1 MKTVIDA
8 VNEFKGE
15 WPHHEP
21 SIIEQISTGNF
32 GSWGEECD
40 HGLNTGNFRF
50 VCTFDKFNKC
60 VEEMTN
66 MNIKPVYTK
75 ESAAIKSLEHLG
87 YTYHDAEFWKPPL
100 SEIGLSEPIY
110 SQAMVDAGVM
120 PSVGMECLINF
131 PDIDNAW
138 HEYTIDFMGKHT
150 FIASCDDVSERFGHI
165 EDVHIKPLTPPIELI
180 DGKAYQF
187 SVNGNEPIHG
197 VYNRLKNGFYHIAS
211 LYNLKSCT
219 NIKELGVLNNE

>member
-8 VNEFKGE
+8 VNELKGVL
-15 WPHHEP
+15 PTYIHN
-21 SIIEQISTGNF
+21 EQTNLFFDCDSYLLLHSMTHKGNYEF
-32 GSWGEECD
+32 ICNVGE
-40 HGLNTGNFRF
+40 
-50 VCTFDKFNKC
+50 FNQC

-66 MNIKPVYTK
+66 MNIKPIYT
-75 ESAAIKSLEHLG
+75 
-87 YTYHDAEFWKPPL
+87 
-100 SEIGLSEPIY
+100 
-110 SQAMVDAGVM
+110 QAMVDAGVM

-138 HEYTIDFMGKHT
+138 YEYTIDFMGKHT
-150 FIASCDDVSERFGHI
+150 FIASCEDVSERFGHI

-197 VYNRLKNGFYHIAS
+197 IYNRLSNGFYHIAI
-211 LYNLKSCT
+211 LYGLKSCT
-219 NIKELGVLNNE
+219 SIQLLEVKNNDD